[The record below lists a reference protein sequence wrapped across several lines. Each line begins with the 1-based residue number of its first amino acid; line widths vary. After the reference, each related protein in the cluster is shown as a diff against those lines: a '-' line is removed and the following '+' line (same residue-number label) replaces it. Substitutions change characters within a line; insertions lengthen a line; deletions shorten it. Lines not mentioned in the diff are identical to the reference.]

1 MSGKEFLRLEVMRD
15 VETKRMSQ
23 KDAAEI
29 LGLTT
34 RQMRRLQAKYRKEGA
49 AGLVSKR
56 RGRSSN
62 NRLEEG
68 IREEVIG
75 LITQTYTGFGPTLA
89 HEKLTEGHGLDMSV
103 ESLRQLMI
111 ERGQWKARKA
121 RKPVVHQMRER
132 RAARGELV
140 QIDGSPHAW
149 FEDRGSHCT
158 LLVFIDDATGE
169 LLYLAF
175 VPVEDTWNYFAAV
188 ESYIRLHGKPLAFYS
203 DKHSVF
209 KVNAKEVQTGNA
221 VTQMGRAL
229 KELDITLIC
238 AHTPQAKGRVERA
251 NQTLQDRLVKE
262 LRLRGISSMEAGNAM
277 LGEFMVSFNAKFAV
291 VPRNPRDAHRP
302 IGRTEKLETIFTMQQ
317 DRVLSKNLMLQY
329 NNTVYQIKTP
339 RPTYAMRHARV
350 LVCQDRRKE
359 VTISY
364 KGKELQY
371 EIHHQQSSQ
380 AKVVDPKLID
390 ATLKQIEATL

>member
-1 MSGKEFLRLEVMRD
+1 MRD
-15 VETKRMSQ
+15 VEKKRISQ
-23 KDAAEI
+23 KDAAQV

-68 IREEVIG
+68 IREAAIG

-89 HEKLTEGHGLDMSV
+89 HEKLTERHCLDMSV

-149 FEDRGSHCT
+149 FEDQGSRCT

-175 VPVEDTWNYFAAV
+175 VAVEDTWNYFAAV

-209 KVNAKEVQTGNA
+209 KVNAKEVQNGNA
-221 VTQMGRAL
+221 ITQMGRAL

-251 NQTLQDRLVKE
+251 NQTLQDRY
-262 LRLRGISSMEAGNAM
+262 S
-277 LGEFMVSFNAKFAV
+277 
-291 VPRNPRDAHRP
+291 
-302 IGRTEKLETIFTMQQ
+302 
-317 DRVLSKNLMLQY
+317 
-329 NNTVYQIKTP
+329 
-339 RPTYAMRHARV
+339 
-350 LVCQDRRKE
+350 
-359 VTISY
+359 
-364 KGKELQY
+364 
-371 EIHHQQSSQ
+371 
-380 AKVVDPKLID
+380 
-390 ATLKQIEATL
+390 